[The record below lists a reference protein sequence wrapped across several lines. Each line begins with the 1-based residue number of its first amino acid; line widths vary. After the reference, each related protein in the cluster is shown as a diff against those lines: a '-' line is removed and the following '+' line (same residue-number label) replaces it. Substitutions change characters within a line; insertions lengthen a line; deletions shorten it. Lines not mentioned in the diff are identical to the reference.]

1 LELLADDTD
10 GIRILRVRGRVDSAT
25 AQALGD
31 SLVGSLTPPGA
42 RLIADMS
49 GVDYLS
55 SAGLRVLLLA
65 MQQAQKANGRFVL
78 HGLNS
83 RVAEVF
89 EISGFN
95 SILTVCA
102 SRDDALALMAA

>member
-1 LELLADDTD
+1 MADDVE
-10 GIRILRVRGRVDSAT
+10 GMAILKVRGRVDSAT
-25 AQALGD
+25 APALGD
-31 SLVGSLTPPGA
+31 TLQKTLTPTGA
-42 RLIADMS
+42 RLILDMS
-49 GVDYLS
+49 GVEYLS

-65 MQQAQKANGRFVL
+65 MQQAQKVNGKFVL

-89 EISGFN
+89 EISGFD

-102 SRDDALALMAA
+102 SRDDATALMSA